1 MSNERDWRSEIM
13 EACAATP
20 EAVLR
25 HFLADF
31 WDTEEEGLP
40 LDEANGQKLR
50 TVAFQVLCD
59 SVVDGLNTIEA
70 AIGLMQN
77 AGPGFTSTEW
87 EGRSSL
93 MGMLA
98 ANDGENDSELVEW
111 LVTAKPGDEWRD
123 IVTVECVS

>member
-1 MSNERDWRSEIM
+1 MR
-13 EACAATP
+13 ACYATP

-40 LDEANGQKLR
+40 LDEASLGKLT
-50 TVAFQVLCD
+50 TVAFQVVCD
-59 SVVDGLNTIEA
+59 SVVDGLHTA
-70 AIGLMQN
+70 DVAIALMQA

-93 MGMLA
+93 KSMFD
-98 ANDGENDSELVEW
+98 ANEGSEDNEFREW
-111 LVTAKPGDEWRD
+111 LATAKPGDEWRD